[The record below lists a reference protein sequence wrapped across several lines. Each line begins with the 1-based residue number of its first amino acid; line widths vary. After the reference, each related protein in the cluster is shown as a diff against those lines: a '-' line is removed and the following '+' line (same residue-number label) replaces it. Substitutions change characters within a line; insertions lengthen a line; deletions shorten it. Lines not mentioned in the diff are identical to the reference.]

1 MITSQE
7 IYFEAI
13 QNYIDNFKENKSKFN
28 MVIIPTKD
36 TLILAANEAYTK
48 DKLIYASV
56 GVEETLIVNRN
67 ETNDNTFKCIIF
79 YKRI

>member
-13 QNYIDNFKENKSKFN
+13 QNYIDSFKENKSEFN
-28 MVIIPTKD
+28 MVILPTKD
-36 TLILAANEAYTK
+36 TPILASNEAYTK

-56 GVEETLIVNRN
+56 GIEETLIVNRN